1 MGGLGESTSTID
13 ESIDITVNNER
24 LSKGFW
30 IWGQF
35 NESSTRTLESAKKSV
50 DEILNGPTF
59 NVHLT
64 LCGPF
69 SHFDSS
75 ELKKLSNISKRFD
88 PFKIYLEEV
97 QTKEEFY
104 QSLFIKIIEK
114 EDLLELKNHIDSEFM
129 MPKKN
134 FFPHISLF
142 YGKEKEEKK
151 AEAISKT
158 INMKNSFVLDKIS
171 LVDVNEDINLW
182 KILKTYSLFNL
193 PRSPR

>member
-1 MGGLGESTSTID
+1 
-13 ESIDITVNNER
+13 
-24 LSKGFW
+24 
-30 IWGQF
+30 
-35 NESSTRTLESAKKSV
+35 
-50 DEILNGPTF
+50 
-59 NVHLT
+59 

-69 SHFDSS
+69 SHFDSP

-97 QTKEEFY
+97 QTKEKFY

-114 EDLLELKNHIDSEFM
+114 EDLLGLKNHIDSEFM

-142 YGKEKEEKK
+142 YGKETEEKK

-158 INMKNSFVLDKIS
+158 INMNNSFVLDKIS
-171 LVDVNEDINLW
+171 LVDVDEEINSW
-182 KILKTYSLFNL
+182 KIFKTYALFNL
-193 PRSPR
+193 PRPPR

>member
-1 MGGLGESTSTID
+1 M
-13 ESIDITVNNER
+13 NNER

-35 NESSTRTLESAKKSV
+35 NENSTRTLENAKKSV

-69 SHFDSS
+69 SHFDSP
-75 ELKKLSNISKRFD
+75 ELKKLSDISKRFD

-97 QTKEEFY
+97 QTKEKFY

-114 EDLLELKNHIDSEFM
+114 EDLLGLKNHIDSEFM

-142 YGKEKEEKK
+142 YGKETEEKK

-158 INMKNSFVLDKIS
+158 INMNNSFVLDKIS
-171 LVDVNEDINLW
+171 LVDVDEEINSW
-182 KILKTYSLFNL
+182 KIFKTYSLFNL

>member
-1 MGGLGESTSTID
+1 MFCSTVT
-13 ESIDITVNNER
+13 ERNKTVNNER

-35 NESSTRTLESAKKSV
+35 NENSTRILENAKKSV

-69 SHFDSS
+69 RHFDSP
-75 ELKKLSNISKRFD
+75 ELKKLSDISKRFD

-114 EDLLELKNHIDSEFM
+114 EDLLGLKNHIDSEFM

-142 YGKEKEEKK
+142 YGKETEEKK

-158 INMKNSFVLDKIS
+158 INMNNSFVLDKIS
-171 LVDVNEDINLW
+171 LVDVDEEINSW
-182 KILKTYSLFNL
+182 KIFKTYSLFNL

>member
-1 MGGLGESTSTID
+1 MNS
-13 ESIDITVNNER
+13 ER
-24 LSKGFW
+24 FSKGFW

-35 NESSTRTLESAKKSV
+35 NENSTRALENAKKSV
-50 DEILNGPTF
+50 NEILNGPTF

-69 SHFDSS
+69 GHFDSP

-88 PFKIYLEEV
+88 LFKIYLEEV

-114 EDLLELKNHIDSEFM
+114 KDLLEFKKHIDSEFI
-129 MPKKN
+129 MPNKN

-142 YGKEKEEKK
+142 YGKETEEKK
-151 AEAISKT
+151 TEAISK
-158 INMKNSFVLDKIS
+158 IMNMNNSFVLDKIS
-171 LVDVNEDINLW
+171 LVDVDEKINAW
-182 KILKTYSLFNL
+182 KILKTYSLSNL
-193 PRSPR
+193 PRPPK

>member
-1 MGGLGESTSTID
+1 M
-13 ESIDITVNNER
+13 NNER

-35 NESSTRTLESAKKSV
+35 NENSTRTLENAKKSV
-50 DEILNGPTF
+50 DEILNGSTF

-69 SHFDSS
+69 RHFDSP
-75 ELKKLSNISKRFD
+75 ELKKLSDISKRFD

-97 QTKEEFY
+97 QTKEKFY

-114 EDLLELKNHIDSEFM
+114 EDLLGLKNHIDSEFM

-142 YGKEKEEKK
+142 YGKETEEKK

-158 INMKNSFVLDKIS
+158 INMNNSFVLDKIS
-171 LVDVNEDINLW
+171 LVDVDEEINSW
-182 KILKTYSLFNL
+182 KIFKTYSLFNL
-193 PRSPR
+193 PRPPR